1 MYIKRCCIILILML
15 MGVPSLYSQ
24 ESRSEIFVDFRV
36 NSTQIDSTYAN
47 NAERLQ
53 EITAVL
59 QGILNDTTV
68 DVLQLSFCGT
78 ASPEGSYQLNK
89 RLAQG
94 RLEALEKMVR
104 SKVAVPDSII
114 TRNSEYIPW
123 NYLASM
129 VKESD
134 ISHKTEILAILNG
147 ESEIVDYHSGQ
158 HIDSRILK
166 LKELDNGRVWQE
178 MNNRFFSRMRN
189 ACVVFVTFKHL
200 PPPQVVIPEPVI
212 EDVEV
217 SVDTLEFVELAQV
230 VIDTVPNP
238 APVIEEWGRK
248 LYVKTN
254 ALGLG
259 LAIVNAA
266 VEIDIC
272 KHWSFNLPVY
282 YSAWDYFSETVKFRT
297 FAVQPEVRYW
307 FSSKKNNC
315 NDGWFAGAHFGLAY
329 YNIAT
334 DGEYRTQDHDGTS
347 PALGGGLA
355 VGYRLP
361 ISKNNRW
368 KMELS
373 IGAGAYKLHH
383 DKFRN
388 YHNGLLVYTEKKTYI
403 GIDQASVSFSY
414 TFDLKRKGGA
424 R

>member
-1 MYIKRCCIILILML
+1 ML
-15 MGVPSLYSQ
+15 LGGSAAYSQ
-24 ESRSEIFVDFRV
+24 ENRSEIFVDFRV
-36 NSTQIDSTYAN
+36 NSTQIDSTYGN

-53 EITAVL
+53 EITSVL

-68 DVLQLSFCGT
+68 NVLQLSFCGT

-89 RLAQG
+89 KLAQG

-114 TRNSEYIPW
+114 TRDSEYIPW
-123 NYLASM
+123 NYLATM
-129 VKESD
+129 VEDSD
-134 ISHKTEILAILNG
+134 ISHKEEILGILKG

-166 LKELDNGRVWQE
+166 LRDLDNGKVWQE
-178 MNNRFFSRMRN
+178 MNRRFFSRMRN
-189 ACVVFVTFKHL
+189 ACVVFVTFKHV
-200 PPPQVVIPEPVI
+200 PPHPVVIPEPVI
-212 EDVEV
+212 EEMEV
-217 SVDTLEFVELAQV
+217 P
-230 VIDTVPNP
+230 IDTVEILEP
-238 APVIEEWGRK
+238 APVIVDTVPDPAPIVEEWERK

-254 ALGLG
+254 ALGWA
-259 LAIVNAA
+259 LAITNAA
-266 VEIDIC
+266 VEIDLC

-282 YSAWDYFSETVKFRT
+282 YSAWDYFSETIKFRT
-297 FAVQPEVRYW
+297 LAVQPEIRYW
-307 FSSKKNNC
+307 FSEKNLC
-315 NDGWFAGAHFGLAY
+315 NDGWYLGAHFGLAY

-355 VGYRLP
+355 VGYRMP
-361 ISKNNRW
+361 ISKDNRW
-368 KMELS
+368 KMEFS
-373 IGAGAYKLHH
+373 IGAGAYSLHY

-388 YHNGLLVYTEKKTYI
+388 YKNGLLVDTEKKTYI

-414 TFDLKRKGGA
+414 TFDLKRKGGT

>member
-1 MYIKRCCIILILML
+1 MWINRCYIILILTL
-15 MGVPSLYSQ
+15 LGCTAAYSQ
-24 ESRSEIFVDFRV
+24 ENRSEVFVDFRV
-36 NSTQIDSTYAN
+36 NSTQIESGYKDNATRISELINFLRQVQTDSTIN
-47 NAERLQ
+47 IVN
-53 EITAVL
+53 I
-59 QGILNDTTV
+59 
-68 DVLQLSFCGT
+68 SFCGA
-78 ASPEGSYQLNK
+78 ASPEGSYELNR
-89 RLAQG
+89 RLAKG
-94 RLEALEKMVR
+94 RMEALEKLVR
-104 SKVAVPDSII
+104 SKVELPDSII
-114 TRNSEYIPW
+114 TYDDSYIPW
-123 NYLASM
+123 EYLITQIS
-129 VKESD
+129 ESA
-134 ISHKTEILAILNG
+134 ISHKQEILSILS
-147 ESEIVDYHSGQ
+147 EKSEIVDYHSGRS
-158 HIDSRILK
+158 IDNRILK
-166 LKELDNGRVWQE
+166 LQKLDGGKVWKD
-178 MNNRFFSRMRN
+178 MLRRFFSPMRN
-189 ACVVFVTFKHL
+189 ACVVFVTFKHVPQ
-200 PPPQVVIPEPVI
+200 PPVVITEPVI
-212 EDVEV
+212 EEVEV
-217 SVDTLEFVELAQV
+217 P
-230 VIDTVPNP
+230 IDTVKAVETTTIIVDTIP
-238 APVIEEWGRK
+238 APAVEEWGCK

-259 LAIVNAA
+259 LAIANAA

-297 FAVQPEVRYW
+297 LAVQPEIRYW
-307 FSSKKNNC
+307 FSEKNLR
-315 NDGWFAGAHFGLAY
+315 NDGWYLGAHFGLAY

-361 ISKNNRW
+361 ISRNNRW
-368 KMELS
+368 KMEFS

>member
-1 MYIKRCCIILILML
+1 ML
-15 MGVPSLYSQ
+15 LGGNAAYSQ
-24 ESRSEIFVDFRV
+24 ESRSEIFIDFRV
-36 NSTQIDSTYAN
+36 NSTHIDSTYGN

-53 EITAVL
+53 EITTVL

-94 RLEALEKMVR
+94 RLEALENMVR

-123 NYLASM
+123 NYLATM

-134 ISHKTEILAILNG
+134 ISHKAEILGILKG

-166 LKELDNGRVWQE
+166 LKELDNGKVWQE
-178 MNNRFFSRMRN
+178 MNSRFFSRMRN
-189 ACVVFVTFKHL
+189 ACVVFVTFKHV
-200 PPPQVVIPEPVI
+200 PPPPVVIPEPVI
-212 EDVEV
+212 EEVEV
-217 SVDTLEFVELAQV
+217 L
-230 VIDTVPNP
+230 IDTVEIVEP
-238 APVIEEWGRK
+238 APIVLDTVPDLVSVVKKWERK
-248 LYVKTN
+248 LYAKTN
-254 ALGLG
+254 AIGLG
-259 LAIVNAA
+259 LAVANAA
-266 VEIDIC
+266 VEIDLC
-272 KHWSFNLPVY
+272 KHWSFNLPIY
-282 YSAWDYFSETVKFRT
+282 YSAWDYFSETIKFRT
-297 FAVQPEVRYW
+297 FAIQPEIRYW
-307 FSSKKNNC
+307 FSEKNLC
-315 NDGWFAGAHFGLAY
+315 NDGWYLGAHFGLAY

-355 VGYRLP
+355 VGYCMP

-368 KMELS
+368 KMEFS

>member
-1 MYIKRCCIILILML
+1 ML
-15 MGVPSLYSQ
+15 LGGNAAYSQ
-24 ESRSEIFVDFRV
+24 ESRSEIFIDFRV
-36 NSTQIDSTYAN
+36 NSTHIDSTYGN

-53 EITAVL
+53 EITTVL

-68 DVLQLSFCGT
+68 DILQLSFCGT

-89 RLAQG
+89 KLAQG
-94 RLEALEKMVR
+94 RMEALEKMVR

-114 TRNSEYIPW
+114 TRDSEYISW
-123 NYLASM
+123 NYLATM
-129 VKESD
+129 VEVSD
-134 ISHKTEILAILNG
+134 ISHKDEILNIINEEAR
-147 ESEIVDYHSGQ
+147 IVDYIGERS
-158 HIDSRILK
+158 IDNRVLRLK
-166 LKELDNGRVWQE
+166 ALDGGKVWKEL
-178 MNNRFFSRMRN
+178 NRRYFSRMRN
-189 ACVVFVTFKHL
+189 ACVVFVTFKHV
-200 PPPQVVIPEPVI
+200 PPPPVVIPEPVI
-212 EDVEV
+212 EEVEV
-217 SVDTLEFVELAQV
+217 P
-230 VIDTVPNP
+230 IDTVEIIEPVPVIVDTVPDP
-238 APVIEEWGRK
+238 APIVEQWERK

-259 LAIVNAA
+259 LAIANAA
-266 VEIDIC
+266 VEIDLC

-282 YSAWDYFSETVKFRT
+282 YSAWDYFTETIKFRT
-297 FAVQPEVRYW
+297 LAVQPEIRYW
-307 FSSKKNNC
+307 FSEKNLS
-315 NDGWFAGAHFGLAY
+315 NDGWFVGAHFGLAY

-355 VGYRLP
+355 VGYRMP

-368 KMELS
+368 KMEFS

-388 YHNGLLVYTEKKTYI
+388 YHNGLLVYTEKKNYI

>member
-1 MYIKRCCIILILML
+1 MWINKCYIILILTL
-15 MGVPSLYSQ
+15 LGGSVAYSQ
-24 ESRSEIFVDFRV
+24 ENRSEIFVDFRV
-36 NSTQIDSTYAN
+36 NSTQIDPAYGN

-53 EITAVL
+53 EITTVL

-94 RLEALEKMVR
+94 RLEALENMVR

-123 NYLASM
+123 NYLATM
-129 VKESD
+129 VEESD
-134 ISHKTEILAILNG
+134 ISHKAEILGILKG

-166 LKELDNGRVWQE
+166 LKELDNGKVWQE
-178 MNNRFFSRMRN
+178 MNRRFFSRMRN
-189 ACVVFVTFKHL
+189 ACVVFVTFKHVPQ
-200 PPPQVVIPEPVI
+200 PPVVIPEPVI
-212 EDVEV
+212 EEVE
-217 SVDTLEFVELAQV
+217 AP
-230 VIDTVPNP
+230 IDTVEIIEP
-238 APVIEEWGRK
+238 APVIVDTVPDSAPIVEEWERK

-259 LAIVNAA
+259 LAIANAA
-266 VEIDIC
+266 VEIDLC

-282 YSAWDYFSETVKFRT
+282 YSAWDYFSETIKFRT
-297 FAVQPEVRYW
+297 LAVQPEIRYW
-307 FSSKKNNC
+307 FSEKNLC
-315 NDGWFAGAHFGLAY
+315 NDGWYLGAHFGLAY

-355 VGYRLP
+355 VGYRMP
-361 ISKNNRW
+361 ISRNNRW
-368 KMELS
+368 KMEFS

>member
-1 MYIKRCCIILILML
+1 ML
-15 MGVPSLYSQ
+15 LGGSAAYSQ

-36 NSTQIDSTYAN
+36 NSTQIDSTYGN

-53 EITAVL
+53 EITSVL

-68 DVLQLSFCGT
+68 NVLQLSFCGT

-104 SKVAVPDSII
+104 SKVAVPVSII
-114 TRNSEYIPW
+114 TRDSEYIPW
-123 NYLASM
+123 NYLVTM
-129 VKESD
+129 VEESD
-134 ISHKTEILAILNG
+134 ISHKEEILGILKG

-158 HIDSRILK
+158 HIDSRILR
-166 LKELDNGRVWQE
+166 LRDLDNGKVWQE
-178 MNNRFFSRMRN
+178 MNRRFFSRMRN
-189 ACVVFVTFKHL
+189 ACVVFVTFKHV
-200 PPPQVVIPEPVI
+200 PPPPVVIPEPVI
-212 EDVEV
+212 EEVEV
-217 SVDTLEFVELAQV
+217 P
-230 VIDTVPNP
+230 IDTVEIVEP
-238 APVIEEWGRK
+238 APVIVDTVPDPAPIVEEWERK

-259 LAIVNAA
+259 LAIANAA
-266 VEIDIC
+266 VEIDLC

-282 YSAWDYFSETVKFRT
+282 YSAWDYFTETIKFRT
-297 FAVQPEVRYW
+297 LAVQPEIRYW
-307 FSSKKNNC
+307 FSEKNLC
-315 NDGWFAGAHFGLAY
+315 NDGWFVGAHFGLAY

-334 DGEYRTQDHDGTS
+334 DGEYRTQDHKGKS

-355 VGYRLP
+355 VGYRMP

-368 KMELS
+368 KVEFS

>member
-1 MYIKRCCIILILML
+1 ML
-15 MGVPSLYSQ
+15 LGGSAAYSQ
-24 ESRSEIFVDFRV
+24 ENRSEIFVDFRV
-36 NSTQIDSTYAN
+36 NSTQIDSTYGN

-53 EITAVL
+53 EITSVL

-68 DVLQLSFCGT
+68 NVLQLSFCGT
-78 ASPEGSYQLNK
+78 ASPEGCYQLNK
-89 RLAQG
+89 KLAQG

-104 SKVAVPDSII
+104 NKVAVPDSII
-114 TRNSEYIPW
+114 TRDSEYIPW
-123 NYLASM
+123 NYLATM
-129 VKESD
+129 VEDSD
-134 ISHKTEILAILNG
+134 ISHKEEILGILKG

-166 LKELDNGRVWQE
+166 LRDLDNGKVWQE
-178 MNNRFFSRMRN
+178 MNRRFFSRMRN
-189 ACVVFVTFKHL
+189 ACVVFVTFKHM
-200 PPPQVVIPEPVI
+200 PPPPVVIPEPVI
-212 EDVEV
+212 EEVEV
-217 SVDTLEFVELAQV
+217 P
-230 VIDTVPNP
+230 IDTVEILEP
-238 APVIEEWGRK
+238 APVIVDTVPDPAPIVKEWERK

-259 LAIVNAA
+259 LAIANAA
-266 VEIDIC
+266 VEIDLC

-282 YSAWDYFSETVKFRT
+282 YSAWDYFSETIKFRT
-297 FAVQPEVRYW
+297 LAVQPEIRYW
-307 FSSKKNNC
+307 FSEKNLK
-315 NDGWFAGAHFGLAY
+315 NDGWFVGAHFGLAY

-355 VGYRLP
+355 VGYRMP

-368 KMELS
+368 KVEFS
-373 IGAGAYKLHH
+373 IGVGAYSLHY

>member
-1 MYIKRCCIILILML
+1 ML
-15 MGVPSLYSQ
+15 LGGNAAYSQ

-36 NSTQIDSTYAN
+36 NSMQIDPAYGN

-59 QGILNDTTV
+59 QGILNDTAV
-68 DVLQLSFCGT
+68 DVLELSFCGT

-114 TRNSEYIPW
+114 TRDSEYIPW
-123 NYLASM
+123 NYLATM
-129 VKESD
+129 VEESD
-134 ISHKTEILAILNG
+134 ISRKEEILGILKG

-158 HIDSRILK
+158 HIDSRILR
-166 LKELDNGRVWQE
+166 LRDLDNGKVWQE
-178 MNNRFFSRMRN
+178 MNRRFFSRMRN
-189 ACVVFVTFKHL
+189 ACVVFVTFKHV
-200 PPPQVVIPEPVI
+200 PPPPVVIPEPII
-212 EDVEV
+212 EEVEV
-217 SVDTLEFVELAQV
+217 PIDTVEIIEPAPV
-230 VIDTVPNP
+230 IIDTVPDP
-238 APVIEEWGRK
+238 APIVKERERK

-259 LAIVNAA
+259 LAIANAA
-266 VEIDIC
+266 VEIDLC

-282 YSAWDYFSETVKFRT
+282 YSAWDYFTETIKFRT
-297 FAVQPEVRYW
+297 LAVQPEIRYW
-307 FSSKKNNC
+307 FSEKNLC
-315 NDGWFAGAHFGLAY
+315 NDGWYLGAHFGLAY

-334 DGEYRTQDHDGTS
+334 DGEYRTQDHDGKS

-355 VGYRLP
+355 VGYRMP

-368 KMELS
+368 KMEFS